1 MGEYDWGTDDSCDF
15 LLQSCSNNDTNDYYT
30 LIQRSNRYEYN
41 LRLKPFI
48 TSFGRIQT
56 AKIALEN
63 LDNVVRIHTD
73 GIVFDKPITTDLPNF
88 IPEKKTTGR
97 IQFKNVNDYHRI

>member
-1 MGEYDWGTDDSCDF
+1 
-15 LLQSCSNNDTNDYYT
+15 
-30 LIQRSNRYEYN
+30 

-48 TSFGRIQT
+48 TSYGRIQT

-73 GIVFDKPITTDLPNF
+73 GIVFDKLITTDLPNF

-97 IQFKNVNDYHRI
+97 IQFNNLNDYHRI